1 MQVKS
6 CYNQCLGQC
15 VAGGGCSSASLCQA
29 FPGMSGLGLANIFD
43 IVCFL
48 LLMGFDIFLGKY
60 RHEFQGK
67 QKFPISFTGKLKW
80 TSLLPVPGWQTLLN
94 LGSCVSEIKLF
105 KTHCDIYEMVEYIKS
120 KACVQF
126 LLGGKR
132 AIEHVHVQNY
142 NQWANNSS
150 QRLPFFYY
158 IPCAGHCLP
167 YTLLFIGKQSDC
179 LSSTL
184 NFAIYQ
190 LYNLEQIYSPSCSST
205 FLICK
210 MGMRLAPI

>member
-1 MQVKS
+1 MCPVLTRGKKS
-6 CYNQCLGQC
+6 NRTCT
-15 VAGGGCSSASLCQA
+15 CSEL
-29 FPGMSGLGLANIFD
+29 
-43 IVCFL
+43 
-48 LLMGFDIFLGKY
+48 
-60 RHEFQGK
+60 
-67 QKFPISFTGKLKW
+67 
-80 TSLLPVPGWQTLLN
+80 
-94 LGSCVSEIKLF
+94 
-105 KTHCDIYEMVEYIKS
+105 
-120 KACVQF
+120 
-126 LLGGKR
+126 
-132 AIEHVHVQNY
+132 Y

-184 NFAIYQ
+184 SFAIYQ
-190 LYNLEQIYSPSCSST
+190 LYDLEQIYSPSCSST